1 MLEHQLRI
9 DGTNRSSSLTLSIRE
24 RSPRS
29 SVWLV
34 ELSDPMMVL
43 DPTKNDGKWKHK
55 GCKWQRA
62 GKPPLSLAATE
73 HNGGNARCTES
84 AAKPSN
90 DPYGDEYD
98 FM

>member
-1 MLEHQLRI
+1 MNI
-9 DGTNRSSSLTLSIRE
+9 SSGSTARTARPLSLFQSVSE
-24 RSPRS
+24 SPRS

-43 DPTKNDGKWKHK
+43 DPTKNEDKWKNK

-73 HNGGNARCTES
+73 HNSGNARCTES

-90 DPYGDEYD
+90 DPYDDEYD